1 MGRASCLRFRSHRNL
16 RSTSCK
22 GGETSFAAATIKPKT
37 GLALF
42 FIHHFRH
49 KGQPVT
55 RGRKY
60 VLRTD
65 VMYRLK
71 TDSSS

>member
-1 MGRASCLRFRSHRNL
+1 MVVP
-16 RSTSCK
+16 
-22 GGETSFAAATIKPKT
+22 ET

-42 FIHHFRH
+42 FVHQIRH

-55 RGRKY
+55 KGRKY

-65 VMYRLK
+65 VMYRYNAASK
-71 TDSSS
+71 P